1 MIIAHVLKIPLKQP
15 ERRACPVPPTPS
27 HRCRSASPSSS
38 CLPSASLQWGEE
50 SVRSLSSNCISTQ
63 DSNLL
68 CLAQPKTILSAWAQL
83 LLGGVLNPVEIWTE
97 MFSKSFGK
105 TSCDYFLG
113 PLCHGPYFRS
123 KKYRSKANRIVFTLV
138 LIEDLL
144 VQTINPNP
152 FVPSLMH

>member
-1 MIIAHVLKIPLKQP
+1 MCLRFQLKQP

-105 TSCDYFLG
+105 TSCDFFLG

-123 KKYRSKANRIVFTLV
+123 QKYRSKANRIVFTLV